1 MCYIFQ
7 SSHMCLQDYSNL
19 WRTPNSEF
27 TLRNAVLLCTLG
39 SASLV
44 PIRCRE
50 KLKEWQKHFSNY
62 NPGHLLFQGT
72 LVKLLSTSLHFFF
85 FFYFLPALKS
95 MPQSSENTE
104 QRNDH
109 NCSLGQQGSASLGPL
124 ICTSSFVSPWT
135 VWYICSHL
143 TRHDNGNFHNDQKY
157 QWRAVCSLT
166 VHSQYPHT
174 VARDVLIIVMPL

>member
-1 MCYIFQ
+1 MYIGLCLFG
-7 SSHMCLQDYSNL
+7 SHSLSRETEGMTKAFFKLQP
-19 WRTPNSEF
+19 WPF
-27 TLRNAVLLCTLG
+27 TI
-39 SASLV
+39 S
-44 PIRCRE
+44 
-50 KLKEWQKHFSNY
+50 
-62 NPGHLLFQGT
+62 GHTSQT
-72 LVKLLSTSLHFFF
+72 LVNKSTFFF

>member
-1 MCYIFQ
+1 M
-7 SSHMCLQDYSNL
+7 L
-19 WRTPNSEF
+19 
-27 TLRNAVLLCTLG
+27 
-39 SASLV
+39 
-44 PIRCRE
+44 
-50 KLKEWQKHFSNY
+50 
-62 NPGHLLFQGT
+62 
-72 LVKLLSTSLHFFF
+72 
-85 FFYFLPALKS
+85 
-95 MPQSSENTE
+95 QSSESTE